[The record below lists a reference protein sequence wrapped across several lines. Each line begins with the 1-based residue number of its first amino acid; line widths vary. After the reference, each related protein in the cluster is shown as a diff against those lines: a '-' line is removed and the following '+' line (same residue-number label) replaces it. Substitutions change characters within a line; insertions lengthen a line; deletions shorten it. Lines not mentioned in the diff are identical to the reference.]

1 MDEVTGRLGFKV
13 GFTEGKTLA
22 DRIEEYLKWL
32 LSSTPEGVIEVQRQ
46 ELAKVFACVPSQIT
60 YVLGTRFTAQRGY
73 LVESRRGGGGY
84 VRIIQLPLKDRRQF
98 KQWVE
103 EVIGEEVSQE
113 TGEGIINRLHQEGF
127 LTNRERMLLEAV
139 MSSQALPVEDL
150 LERNRVRSAILR
162 AVLLT
167 LMRSDFC

>member
-1 MDEVTGRLGFKV
+1 MGFPD
-13 GFTEGKTLA
+13 GKTLA

-60 YVLGTRFTAQRGY
+60 YVLGTRFTVQRGY

-84 VRIIQLPLKDRRQF
+84 VRIARLPLKDRRQL
-98 KQWVE
+98 KQWIE
-103 EVIGEEVSQE
+103 ELIGDEVSQE
-113 TGEGIINRLHQEGF
+113 AGQGIINRLHQEGF
-127 LTNRERMLLEAV
+127 LTDRERMLLEAV
-139 MSSQALPVEDL
+139 MGSHALPIDDL
-150 LERNRVRSAILR
+150 VERNRVRSAILR

>member
-1 MDEVTGRLGFKV
+1 M
-13 GFTEGKTLA
+13 EGKTLA

-60 YVLGTRFTAQRGY
+60 YVLGTRFTVERGY

-84 VRIIQLPLKDRRQF
+84 VRIMRLPLKDRH
-98 KQWVE
+98 KLKEWVQE
-103 EVIGEEVSQE
+103 AVSEYVSQDAGEEM
-113 TGEGIINRLHQEGF
+113 INRLYQEGF
-127 LTNRERMLLEAV
+127 LTSREKMLLEAV
-139 MSSQALPVEDL
+139 INRHALP
-150 LERNRVRSAILR
+150 LELPLRDRVRSAILR

-167 LMRSDFC
+167 LLRDDFR